1 MYTCVFCNKS
11 LGDGEPTV
19 VLGQKGCD
27 GIEKASTARLSEL
40 RTVVGQTVHVKCR
53 RDYTNP
59 RSIES
64 YKKRTA
70 HESEEVERHCLRSS
84 GVFNYKKDYTFCGCP
99 DPYDGRK
106 SEFILTPARSFELK
120 KTILQACD
128 RYNTEWVS
136 TVKGH
141 VYQTYQLQMLY
152 IINNV
157 V

>member
-1 MYTCVFCNKS
+1 MDTCVFCNKS

-84 GVFNYKKDYTFCGCP
+84 GVFNYKTDCIFCGCP